1 MRAYKVKSGDTL
13 WDIWKKD
20 YSKSM
25 SWDEFKDKVKALNK
39 GIDLNTIYA
48 GQILNLPDIPGGF
61 LRIASEHPTMFAIS
75 SFALGGLFVVGVL
88 YLMKKL
94 KI

>member
-1 MRAYKVKSGDTL
+1 MKYTVKKGDTL
-13 WDIWKKD
+13 WGIWEKRYKG
-20 YSKSM
+20 KM
-25 SWDEFKDKVKALNK
+25 SWSKFLEQFKKLNP
-39 GIDLNTIYA
+39 GVDPDRIYA
-48 GQILNLPDIPGGF
+48 GQTIELPDKGGF
-61 LRIASEHPTMFAIS
+61 LRIASEHPTMYALG

>member
-48 GQILNLPDIPGGF
+48 GQILNLPDIPGF
-61 LRIASEHPTMFAIS
+61 LRIALEHPTMYAIS
-75 SFALGGLFVVGVL
+75 TFALGALFMVGVL
-88 YLMKKL
+88 YITKKL
-94 KI
+94 KL

>member
-1 MRAYKVKSGDTL
+1 MKYTVKKGDTL

-25 SWDEFKDKVKALNK
+25 SWDKFKDKVKALSK

-61 LRIASEHPTMFAIS
+61 LRIASEHPTMYALG
-75 SFALGGLFVVGVL
+75 SFALGGLFVVGIL
-88 YLMKKL
+88 YITRKL